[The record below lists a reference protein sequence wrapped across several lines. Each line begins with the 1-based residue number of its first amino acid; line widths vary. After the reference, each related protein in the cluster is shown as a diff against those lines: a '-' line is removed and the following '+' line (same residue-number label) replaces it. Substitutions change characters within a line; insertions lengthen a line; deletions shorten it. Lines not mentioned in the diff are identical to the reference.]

1 MTLLLVILYGL
12 VCIAVGAIYRDT
24 LRDLYDDA
32 RELLRR

>member
-1 MTLLLVILYGL
+1 MTVAIVVLAYIAG
-12 VCIAVGAIYRDT
+12 IAVGAIYRDT